1 MSAYRQR
8 LNIED
13 QEVEGEGED
22 DGSQQ
27 PHIDPGRHPEQGLV
41 LRQTGSDRL
50 K

>member
-1 MSAYRQR
+1 M
-8 LNIED
+8 
-13 QEVEGEGED
+13 EGEGEE

-41 LRQTGSDRL
+41 LRQAAGDRF